1 MDRGWLGS
9 KYIGLLNPKVY
20 DQLHIC
26 SYSKH
31 ALVYGQTPKVLKQK
45 AEVIAMENRGDTKYK
60 VISEF
65 HHHDEPSRP

>member
-1 MDRGWLGS
+1 M
-9 KYIGLLNPKVY
+9 
-20 DQLHIC
+20 
-26 SYSKH
+26 
-31 ALVYGQTPKVLKQK
+31 YGQTPKVLKQK